1 MQSCAA
7 KRMKSQDATLPLYK
21 GVLRL
26 VGNFEVRLQD
36 GRVNQQSGQEESSS
50 QTSTQPQVYDG
61 KGAFSMMRDKRLSRA
76 YMRVGIPGQGRYP
89 AERTGDEFF
98 KHLE

>member
-1 MQSCAA
+1 
-7 KRMKSQDATLPLYK
+7 MKSQDATLPLYK

-36 GRVNQQSGQEESSS
+36 GRVNQQSGQEEYSS

-76 YMRVGIPGQGRYP
+76 
-89 AERTGDEFF
+89 
-98 KHLE
+98 

>member
-1 MQSCAA
+1 
-7 KRMKSQDATLPLYK
+7 MKSQDATLPLYK

-36 GRVNQQSGQEESSS
+36 GRVNQQSGQEECSS
-50 QTSTQPQVYDG
+50 QTSTQPHVYDG

-76 YMRVGIPGQGRYP
+76 
-89 AERTGDEFF
+89 
-98 KHLE
+98 